1 MWDKIRVNQLVQ
13 ENLKDRVLVVVSNR
27 EPYVH
32 RKSNGKI
39 VLERGGGGLTSIL
52 DAAMQATG
60 GIWVAWG
67 SGDADWE
74 TADQEG
80 KILVPPNR
88 PAYTLKRVCLS
99 SEQVEHYYH
108 GFSNRFFWPFFHNMM
123 DRVKFLEKEW
133 QYYQEANRRF
143 ADAILSEVQGFRS
156 PVIWIQDYHL
166 ACVPQ
171 MVRAHRPDA
180 TISLFW
186 HIPWPSYDH
195 FKTAPCRQSFLESLL
210 GCDLIG
216 FQTPSD
222 RNNFLEAVEGE
233 FGASVN
239 YADHSVTYRN
249 HTTYPK
255 TFAASIDT
263 EKWSQLAGRPGIE
276 EEILNLRSRHGL
288 SPAGFLGIGVDRLEY
303 TKALLERFQAI
314 DLFLENF
321 PQYCGKFTFV
331 QIAPP
336 TRVAML
342 EYQEYREAVENL
354 IRLINAK
361 YCSQTWQPIVYY
373 PQHVEMEEL
382 AVYYRA
388 ADLAIVS
395 SFADGMNLVAK
406 EYIASQVD
414 EKGVLL
420 LSQFVGAACEMKEA
434 VLINPR
440 DIEDFSKKIYFAL
453 EMFIS
458 EKGFRVRSMKN
469 HLKIHNVYKWVGE
482 QLSESCRIGSQQ
494 DRQTP
499 ICR

>member
-1 MWDKIRVNQLVQ
+1 
-13 ENLKDRVLVVVSNR
+13 
-27 EPYVH
+27 
-32 RKSNGKI
+32 
-39 VLERGGGGLTSIL
+39 
-52 DAAMQATG
+52 MQATG

-80 KILVPPNR
+80 KISVPPHQ
-88 PAYTLKRVCLS
+88 PAYLLKRVRLS
-99 SEQVEHYYH
+99 QEQVEHYYH

-123 DRVKFLEKEW
+123 DRVQFLEKEW
-133 QYYQEANRRF
+133 RHYQEANRRF
-143 ADAILSEVQGFRS
+143 ADAILSEVEGLHS

-166 ACVPQ
+166 TCVPQ
-171 MVRAHRPDA
+171 MVRVERPDA

-195 FKTAPCRQSFLESLL
+195 FRTAPCRQSFLESLL

-222 RNNFLEAVEGE
+222 RNNFLEAAEKE
-233 FGASVN
+233 LDASVN
-239 YADHSVTYRN
+239 YADCSVTYRG

-263 EKWSQLAGRPGIE
+263 EKWGQLAERPGIE
-276 EEILNLRSRHGL
+276 KEILKLRSLHGL
-288 SPAGFLGIGVDRLEY
+288 TPSGFLGIGVDRLEY
-303 TKALLERFQAI
+303 TKALLERFEAI
-314 DLFLENF
+314 DLFLKNF
-321 PQYCGKFTFV
+321 PQYCQKFTFV

-336 TRVAML
+336 TRVAMH
-342 EYQEYREAVENL
+342 EYQEYREAVEKL
-354 IRLINAK
+354 IHRINEK
-361 YCSQTWQPIVYY
+361 YRSRTWQPIVYY
-373 PQHVEMEEL
+373 PKHIEMEEL

-414 EKGVLL
+414 EKGALL

-440 DIEDFSKKIYFAL
+440 DIEDFSEKIRFAL
-453 EMFIS
+453 EMPRS
-458 EKGFRVRSMKN
+458 EKGLRIRGMKDY
-469 HLKIHNVYKWVGE
+469 LKIHNVYKWVGE
-482 QLSESCRIGSQQ
+482 QISESCRIRSSTSSLNANLILNNRG
-494 DRQTP
+494 
-499 ICR
+499 